1 MSDQYFNKECGF
13 MDNYVHKTSLDTSQL
28 KKLREDVIR
37 AIDFI
42 EKNKY
47 QISQG
52 DYKNLFS
59 QYQHVL
65 NVYNNMIDR
74 NLVQSKYIDPRTIVQ
89 TQPIID
95 GPSYD
100 VQDWERQFTANNLQI
115 EPYSIPP
122 INAWRNVKD
131 YNQCMGAGAKIR
143 TMKSSAD
150 ASLGFCNSA
159 TPNAGKAYVNQDVY
173 SKYSNAANMSI
184 GSPKTGC
191 TSTRGCK

>member
-1 MSDQYFNKECGF
+1 MSEQFFNKECGF
-13 MDNYVHKTSLDTSQL
+13 MDNYVHKTMLDTVQL

-42 EKNKY
+42 EKNKFKIT
-47 QISQG
+47 QE

-115 EPYSIPP
+115 EPYTLPP

-131 YNQCMGAGAKIR
+131 YNQCMGAGAKVR
-143 TMKSSAD
+143 TMKTSAD
-150 ASLGFCNSA
+150 SSLGFCGSA
-159 TPNAGKAYVNQDVY
+159 PMAGKAHSTQDIY
-173 SKYSNAANMSI
+173 SSKFINAANMSM
-184 GSPKTGC
+184 GLPKPGC
-191 TSTRGCK
+191 YGGCK